1 MTINSRANNFLRQ
14 SYQRDKL
21 SQAYLFIGPKGTGK
35 IDLTIDF
42 ISLVNKLKD
51 NNKEVVMENKNPDII
66 IVKPELDVKKKRKKN
81 ISIDQVKEA
90 VKKNSYYAYQERKKF
105 LVIIEA
111 EKINLTAAN
120 SLLKNIEEPDA
131 DTIIIL
137 IASSEERILP
147 TIRSRCQKVY
157 FNLESQENIEKYLRE
172 GYPQK
177 NKKEIRQAVELSWGR
192 YKMAEKLLGDGI
204 LLKEK
209 KDIFDK
215 FRKAL
220 KGGVNEGLIL
230 TEKLSGDKEKMIEA
244 IEEWVWYLRV
254 FLKKT
259 ISEKQDKKI
268 QKKVFKMIDQLLKVK
283 NKIETSN
290 VNEKLQLENFFVQI
304 G

>member
-1 MTINSRANNFLRQ
+1 MVVNSKVNNFLRQ
-14 SYQRDKL
+14 SHQRDKL
-21 SQAYLFIGPKGTGK
+21 SQAYLFVGPKDTGK
-35 IDLTIDF
+35 FDTAVDF
-42 ISLVNKLKD
+42 ICLVNNLRNIEETVK
-51 NNKEVVMENKNPDII
+51 ENKNPDII
-66 IVKPELDVKKKRKKN
+66 IVRPELDNKKKKKKN
-81 ISIDQVKEA
+81 ISIDQIKGA
-90 VKKNSYYAYQERKKF
+90 VKKISYYAYQERKKF
-105 LVIIEA
+105 LVILDT
-111 EKINLTAAN
+111 EKLSLAAAN

-137 IASSEERILP
+137 IVSNEERILP

-157 FNLESQENIEKYLRE
+157 FNLESQENIEKYLE
-172 GYPQK
+172 EKYPQK
-177 NKKEIRQAVELSWGR
+177 SKKEISQVAELSWGR
-192 YKMAEKLLGDGI
+192 CKMAERLLGDDI

-244 IEEWVWYLRV
+244 IQEWVWYLRI
-254 FLKKT
+254 FLKRT
-259 ISEKQDKKI
+259 ISEEQDKEI

-283 NKIETSN
+283 NRIETSN